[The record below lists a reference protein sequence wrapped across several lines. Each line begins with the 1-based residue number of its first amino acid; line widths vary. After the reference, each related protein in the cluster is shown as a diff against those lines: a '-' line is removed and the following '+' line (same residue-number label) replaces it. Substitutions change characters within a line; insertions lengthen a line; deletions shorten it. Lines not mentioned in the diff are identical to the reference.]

1 MMRLLGS
8 IMAISCSDKISND
21 EVLKRAALCF
31 LIFILKQMYLQWLG
45 HLEKMD
51 RERLPRQILYSNLQE
66 RKRNQE
72 RHRLRFK
79 DTVNKTMKKMNI
91 DQSI

>member
-1 MMRLLGS
+1 M
-8 IMAISCSDKISND
+8 DKISNA
-21 EVLKRAALCF
+21 EVLKIAALCF
-31 LIFILKQMYLQWLG
+31 LISILRQMYLQWLG

-51 RERLPRQILYSNLQE
+51 HKRLPRQILYSKLQE

-79 DTVNKTMKKMNI
+79 DTVYKNHEK
-91 DQSI
+91 DEY